1 MTFEISASARFEPTV
16 VWAILLAAVIFTAA
30 PWLDL
35 AASRVFFSDERGFWM
50 AQERWLLDLR
60 EVLWIACVT
69 PLWLAL
75 AALIGVAAGRLRCA
89 VPARIWGFVVSIY
102 LLGPCLLA
110 NVLLKGHW
118 GRARP
123 ANILEF
129 GGTAQFTPAL
139 LPAQECVRNCS
150 FVSGE
155 GSAAAALLIS
165 GLVLSCYVRSPSR
178 RVLLRCTL
186 WAIAL
191 TGMGLRVMMGRHFLS
206 DTLFAGLFVA
216 AIALALMR
224 IIGAVRAP
232 RRAFAPVRA

>member
-35 AASRVFFSDERGFWM
+35 AASRAFFSAERGFWM
-50 AQERWLLDLR
+50 AQEPWLLELR
-60 EVLWIACVT
+60 EVLWIACVM

-75 AALIGVAAGRLRCA
+75 AALIGVVTGRLRSA
-89 VPARIWGFVVSIY
+89 VPARIWGFVVSLY

-110 NVLLKGHW
+110 NVLLKSHW

-123 ANILEF
+123 ANIAEF

-165 GLVLSCYVRSPSR
+165 GLVLSCYVGCVCKR
-178 RVLLRCTL
+178 LFLRCML
-186 WAIAL
+186 WGIAL
-191 TGMGLRVMMGRHFLS
+191 TAMGLRVMMGRHFLS

-224 IIGAVRAP
+224 IVGAVRTP
-232 RRAFAPVRA
+232 RRAFTPVRA